1 MAVLPMRRI
10 SIYGLK
16 SQRKGV
22 LELLQRRGAVEVIQE
37 PMKEEAL
44 STMDTQAA
52 RNQFAATQATAKRA
66 LEILDIHC
74 PVKKSPLVM
83 LEGRRP
89 ISLEAYNSSLQRVTE
104 IGSTAS
110 RIVQLERE
118 REDCKAEILR
128 LQTQLESLTPWLGLD
143 ISMRMKGTRST
154 SVFIGTFPQA
164 YTREQ
169 ILEALAQ
176 KLPEVR
182 GIEVEVLSTLSQQTC
197 VFLVCL
203 SEESAAVETALRSMG
218 FAWPQNPSK
227 KPPSQRAEQLKGW
240 IQEQEKKQDGIL
252 QELKTYGDRRDD
264 LCFLYDYYAMRIEK
278 YEVLALLRQSRRTFI
293 ITGYLPAKNVP
304 ALEKEL
310 TETFTVFVE
319 TEEPGEDEEVPV
331 ALENNGFAA
340 PMEPV
345 LEGYSLPK
353 RGEVDPCTP
362 MACFYYLLFGMM
374 LSDAAYG
381 LIMTIGCAIA
391 LLKFKN
397 MESGLKKS
405 LKMFMYSGI
414 STTFWGILF
423 GSWFGDAVTVIS
435 KTFFGTEVT
444 IPALWF
450 VPLNEPMRLL
460 VFSFLLGIIH
470 LFAGLGVQ
478 FYQCAKAGRWK
489 DAIYDVVFWY
499 LLVGG
504 GIVYLLTM
512 EMTTEM
518 LGLGFTLPEP
528 VGTISAICAGIGA
541 VGVLFTAG
549 RESKNPGKRLLKGI
563 YGLYNV
569 SGYLSDILSYSRL
582 LALGLA
588 TGVIASVFNQ
598 MGAMVGGGVVGAI
611 VFTLVFLIGHTL
623 NIGINV
629 LGAYVHTNRL
639 QYVEFF
645 GKFYEGGGKKFNPFA
660 AHTKYYKIREENKP

>member
-1 MAVLPMRRI
+1 M
-10 SIYGLK
+10 
-16 SQRKGV
+16 
-22 LELLQRRGAVEVIQE
+22 
-37 PMKEEAL
+37 
-44 STMDTQAA
+44 
-52 RNQFAATQATAKRA
+52 
-66 LEILDIHC
+66 
-74 PVKKSPLVM
+74 
-83 LEGRRP
+83 
-89 ISLEAYNSSLQRVTE
+89 
-104 IGSTAS
+104 
-110 RIVQLERE
+110 
-118 REDCKAEILR
+118 
-128 LQTQLESLTPWLGLD
+128 
-143 ISMRMKGTRST
+143 
-154 SVFIGTFPQA
+154 
-164 YTREQ
+164 
-169 ILEALAQ
+169 
-176 KLPEVR
+176 
-182 GIEVEVLSTLSQQTC
+182 LSTLSQQTC
-197 VFLVCL
+197 VFLLCL

-218 FAWPQNPSK
+218 FAWPPNPSK
-227 KPPSQRAEQLKGW
+227 KPPSERVKQLEGW
-240 IQEQEKKQDGIL
+240 IGEQEEKLSGVL
-252 QELKTYGDRRDD
+252 QELKTYGDRRED

-319 TEEPGEDEEVPV
+319 SEEPGEDEEVPV

-381 LIMTIGCAIA
+381 LIMTIGCAVV

-528 VGTISAICAGIGA
+528 VGTISAVCAGIGA

-549 RESKNPGKRLLKGI
+549 RESKNPGKRFLKGI

>member
-22 LELLQRRGAVEVIQE
+22 LELLQRRGAVEIIQQQ
-37 PMKEEAL
+37 PDSDAL
-44 STMDTQAA
+44 SLMDTGAA
-52 RNQFAATQATAKRA
+52 QSQFAATQATARQA
-66 LEILDIHC
+66 LEILDVHC
-74 PVKKSPLVM
+74 PVKKSPLAM
-83 LEGRRP
+83 LEGRKP
-89 ISLEAYNSSLQRVTE
+89 ISLQDYQQGLQRVKD
-104 IGSTAS
+104 SATAAGH
-110 RIVQLERE
+110 IVQLERS
-118 REDCKAEILR
+118 REECSAEIIR
-128 LQTQLESLTPWLGLD
+128 LQTQLEALEPWLGLD
-143 ISMRMKGTRST
+143 ISMRTKGTRST
-154 SVFIGTFPQA
+154 TAFIGTFPQPMS
-164 YTREQ
+164 REQ
-169 ILEALAQ
+169 ILSGLAQ
-176 KLPEVR
+176 KLPEVKA
-182 GIEVEVLSTLSQQTC
+182 IEVEVLSALPQQTC
-197 VFLVCL
+197 VFLLCL
-203 SEESAAVETALRSMG
+203 SEESPAVETALRSMG
-218 FAWPQNPSK
+218 FSWPPNPSK
-227 KPPSQRAEQLKGW
+227 KPPSQRKTQLEGW
-240 IQEQEKKQDGIL
+240 IQEQKEKLASIL
-252 QELKTYGDRRDD
+252 TEISGYADRRDD

-278 YEVLALLRQSRRTFI
+278 YQVLSMLRQSRRTFI
-293 ITGYLPAKNVP
+293 ITGYIPAENAP
-304 ALEKEL
+304 ALEQEL
-310 TETFTVFVE
+310 QQTFTVFTE
-319 TEEPGEDEEVPV
+319 TEEPGSKEDVPI
-331 ALENNGFAA
+331 ALKNNGFAA

-345 LEGYSLPK
+345 LEGYSLPG

-381 LIMTIGCAIA
+381 LIMTIGCAVVLA
-391 LLKFKN
+391 KFKN

-405 LKMFMYSGI
+405 IKMFLYSGI

-478 FYQCAKAGRWK
+478 FYQCARAGRWK

-528 VGTISAICAGIGA
+528 IGTISAICAGIGA

-549 RESKNPGKRLLKGI
+549 RDSKNPGKRFLKGL

-598 MGAMVGGGVVGAI
+598 MGAMAGGGVVGAI

-645 GKFYEGGGKKFNPFA
+645 GKFYEGGGRKFNPFA

>member
-22 LELLQRRGAVEVIQE
+22 LELLQRRGAVEIIQQQ
-37 PMKEEAL
+37 PDSDAL
-44 STMDTQAA
+44 SLMDTGAA
-52 RNQFAATQATAKRA
+52 QSQFAATQATARQA
-66 LEILDIHC
+66 LEILDVHC
-74 PVKKSPLVM
+74 PVKKSPLAM
-83 LEGRRP
+83 LEGRKP
-89 ISLEAYNSSLQRVTE
+89 ISLQDYQQGLQRVKD
-104 IGSTAS
+104 SATAAGH
-110 RIVQLERE
+110 IVQLERS
-118 REDCKAEILR
+118 REECSAEIIR
-128 LQTQLESLTPWLGLD
+128 LQTQLEALEPWLGLD
-143 ISMRMKGTRST
+143 ISMRTKGTRST
-154 SVFIGTFPQA
+154 TAFIGTFPQPMS
-164 YTREQ
+164 REQ
-169 ILEALAQ
+169 ILLGLAQ
-176 KLPEVR
+176 KLPEVKA
-182 GIEVEVLSTLSQQTC
+182 IEVEVLSALPQQTC
-197 VFLVCL
+197 VFLLCL
-203 SEESAAVETALRSMG
+203 SEESPAVETALRSMG
-218 FAWPQNPSK
+218 FSWPPNPSK
-227 KPPSQRAEQLKGW
+227 KPPSQRKTQLEGW
-240 IQEQEKKQDGIL
+240 IQEQKGKLASIL
-252 QELKTYGDRRDD
+252 TEISGYADRRDD

-278 YEVLALLRQSRRTFI
+278 YQVLSMLRQSRRTFI
-293 ITGYLPAKNVP
+293 ITGYIPAENAP
-304 ALEKEL
+304 ALEQEL
-310 TETFTVFVE
+310 QQTFTVFTE
-319 TEEPGEDEEVPV
+319 TEEPGSKEDVPI
-331 ALENNGFAA
+331 ALKNNGFAA

-345 LEGYSLPK
+345 LEGYSLPG

-381 LIMTIGCAIA
+381 LIMTIGCAVV
-391 LLKFKN
+391 LEKFKN

-405 LKMFMYSGI
+405 IKMFLYSGI

-478 FYQCAKAGRWK
+478 FYQCARAGRWK

-528 VGTISAICAGIGA
+528 IGTISAICAGIGA

-549 RESKNPGKRLLKGI
+549 RDSKNPGKRFLKGL

-598 MGAMVGGGVVGAI
+598 MGAMAGGGVVGAI

-645 GKFYEGGGKKFNPFA
+645 GKFYEGGGRKFNPFA

>member
-22 LELLQRRGAVEVIQE
+22 LELLQRRGAVEIIQQQ
-37 PMKEEAL
+37 PDSDAL
-44 STMDTQAA
+44 SLMDTGAA
-52 RNQFAATQATAKRA
+52 QSQFAATQATARQA
-66 LEILDIHC
+66 LEILDVHC
-74 PVKKSPLVM
+74 PVKKSPLAM
-83 LEGRRP
+83 LEGRKP
-89 ISLEAYNSSLQRVTE
+89 ISLQDYQQGLQRVKD
-104 IGSTAS
+104 SATAAGH
-110 RIVQLERE
+110 IVQLERS
-118 REDCKAEILR
+118 REECSAEIIR
-128 LQTQLESLTPWLGLD
+128 LQTQLEALEPWLGLD
-143 ISMRMKGTRST
+143 ISMRTKGTRST
-154 SVFIGTFPQA
+154 TAFIGTFPQPMS
-164 YTREQ
+164 REQ
-169 ILEALAQ
+169 ILSGLAQ
-176 KLPEVR
+176 KLPEVKA
-182 GIEVEVLSTLSQQTC
+182 IEVEVLSALPQQTC
-197 VFLVCL
+197 VFLLCL
-203 SEESAAVETALRSMG
+203 SEESPAVETALRSMG
-218 FAWPQNPSK
+218 FSWPPNPSK
-227 KPPSQRAEQLKGW
+227 KPPSQRKTQLEGW
-240 IQEQEKKQDGIL
+240 IQEQKEKLASIL
-252 QELKTYGDRRDD
+252 SEISGYADRRDD

-278 YEVLALLRQSRRTFI
+278 YQVLSMLRQSRRTFI
-293 ITGYLPAKNVP
+293 ITGYIPAENAP
-304 ALEKEL
+304 ALEQEL
-310 TETFTVFVE
+310 QQTFTVFTE
-319 TEEPGEDEEVPV
+319 TEEPGSKEDVPI
-331 ALENNGFAA
+331 ALKNNGFAA

-345 LEGYSLPK
+345 LEGYSLPG

-381 LIMTIGCAIA
+381 LIMTIGCAVVLA
-391 LLKFKN
+391 KFKN

-405 LKMFMYSGI
+405 IKMFLYSGI

-478 FYQCAKAGRWK
+478 FYQCARAGRWK

-528 VGTISAICAGIGA
+528 IGTISAICAGIGA

-549 RESKNPGKRLLKGI
+549 RDSKNPGKRFLKGL

-598 MGAMVGGGVVGAI
+598 MGAMAGGGVVGAI

-645 GKFYEGGGKKFNPFA
+645 GKFYEGGGRKFNPFA

>member
-22 LELLQRRGAVEVIQE
+22 LELLQRRGAVEIIQQQ
-37 PMKEEAL
+37 PDSDAL
-44 STMDTQAA
+44 SLMDTGAA
-52 RNQFAATQATAKRA
+52 QSQFAATQATARQA
-66 LEILDIHC
+66 LEILDVHC
-74 PVKKSPLVM
+74 PVKKSPLAM
-83 LEGRRP
+83 LEGRKP
-89 ISLEAYNSSLQRVTE
+89 ISLQDYQQGLQRVKDSAAAA
-104 IGSTAS
+104 GH
-110 RIVQLERE
+110 IVQLERN
-118 REDCKAEILR
+118 REECSAEIIR
-128 LQTQLESLTPWLGLD
+128 LQTQLEALEPWLGLD
-143 ISMRMKGTRST
+143 ISMRTKGTRST
-154 SVFIGTFPQA
+154 TAFIGTFPQPMS
-164 YTREQ
+164 REK
-169 ILEALAQ
+169 ILSGLAQ
-176 KLPEVR
+176 KLPEVKA
-182 GIEVEVLSTLSQQTC
+182 IEVEVLSALPQQTC
-197 VFLVCL
+197 VFLLCL
-203 SEESAAVETALRSMG
+203 SEESPAVETALRSMG
-218 FAWPQNPSK
+218 FSWPPNPSK
-227 KPPSQRAEQLKGW
+227 KPPSQRKTQLEGW
-240 IQEQEKKQDGIL
+240 IQEQKEKLASIL
-252 QELKTYGDRRDD
+252 TEISGYADRRDD

-278 YEVLALLRQSRRTFI
+278 YQVLSMLRQSRRTFI
-293 ITGYLPAKNVP
+293 ITGYIPAENAP
-304 ALEKEL
+304 ALEQEL
-310 TETFTVFVE
+310 QQTFTVFTE
-319 TEEPGEDEEVPV
+319 TEEPGSKEDVPI
-331 ALENNGFAA
+331 ALKNNGFAA

-345 LEGYSLPK
+345 LEGYSLPG

-381 LIMTIGCAIA
+381 LIMTIGCAVVLA
-391 LLKFKN
+391 KFKN

-405 LKMFMYSGI
+405 IKMFLYSGI

-478 FYQCAKAGRWK
+478 FYQCARAGRWK

-528 VGTISAICAGIGA
+528 IGTISAICAGIGA

-549 RESKNPGKRLLKGI
+549 RDSKNPGKRFLKGL

-598 MGAMVGGGVVGAI
+598 MGAMAGGGVVGAI

-645 GKFYEGGGKKFNPFA
+645 GKFYEGGGRKFNPFA

>member
-74 PVKKSPLVM
+74 PVKKSPLAM

-293 ITGYLPAKNVP
+293 ITGYLPAQKCSRAGKGTDRNLYCVCGNRRAGGGRGSP
-304 ALEKEL
+304 RGAGKQRLCR
-310 TETFTVFVE
+310 
-319 TEEPGEDEEVPV
+319 P
-331 ALENNGFAA
+331 NGTGAGGLQPSQA
-340 PMEPV
+340 GRSGPLHPH
-345 LEGYSLPK
+345 
-353 RGEVDPCTP
+353 
-362 MACFYYLLFGMM
+362 GM
-374 LSDAAYG
+374 
-381 LIMTIGCAIA
+381 
-391 LLKFKN
+391 
-397 MESGLKKS
+397 
-405 LKMFMYSGI
+405 
-414 STTFWGILF
+414 
-423 GSWFGDAVTVIS
+423 
-435 KTFFGTEVT
+435 
-444 IPALWF
+444 
-450 VPLNEPMRLL
+450 
-460 VFSFLLGIIH
+460 FLLSIVRH
-470 LFAGLGVQ
+470 DALRCGL
-478 FYQCAKAGRWK
+478 W
-489 DAIYDVVFWY
+489 
-499 LLVGG
+499 
-504 GIVYLLTM
+504 
-512 EMTTEM
+512 
-518 LGLGFTLPEP
+518 
-528 VGTISAICAGIGA
+528 
-541 VGVLFTAG
+541 
-549 RESKNPGKRLLKGI
+549 
-563 YGLYNV
+563 
-569 SGYLSDILSYSRL
+569 
-582 LALGLA
+582 
-588 TGVIASVFNQ
+588 
-598 MGAMVGGGVVGAI
+598 
-611 VFTLVFLIGHTL
+611 
-623 NIGINV
+623 
-629 LGAYVHTNRL
+629 
-639 QYVEFF
+639 VE
-645 GKFYEGGGKKFNPFA
+645 
-660 AHTKYYKIREENKP
+660 

>member
-22 LELLQRRGAVEVIQE
+22 LELLQRRGAVEIIQQQ
-37 PMKEEAL
+37 PDSDAL
-44 STMDTQAA
+44 SLMDTGAA
-52 RNQFAATQATAKRA
+52 QSQFAATQATARQA
-66 LEILDIHC
+66 LEILDVHC
-74 PVKKSPLVM
+74 PVKKSPLAM
-83 LEGRRP
+83 LEGRKP
-89 ISLEAYNSSLQRVTE
+89 ISLQDYQQGLQRVKD
-104 IGSTAS
+104 SATAAGH
-110 RIVQLERE
+110 IVQLERS
-118 REDCKAEILR
+118 REECSAEIIR
-128 LQTQLESLTPWLGLD
+128 LQTQLEALEPWLGLD
-143 ISMRMKGTRST
+143 ISMRTKGTRST
-154 SVFIGTFPQA
+154 TAFIGTFPQPMS
-164 YTREQ
+164 REQ
-169 ILEALAQ
+169 ILLGLAQ
-176 KLPEVR
+176 KLPEVKA
-182 GIEVEVLSTLSQQTC
+182 IEVEVLSALPQQTC
-197 VFLVCL
+197 VFLLCL
-203 SEESAAVETALRSMG
+203 SEESPAVETALRSMG
-218 FAWPQNPSK
+218 FSWPPNPSK
-227 KPPSQRAEQLKGW
+227 KPPSQRKTQLEGW
-240 IQEQEKKQDGIL
+240 IQEQKGKLASIL
-252 QELKTYGDRRDD
+252 TEISGYADRRDD

-278 YEVLALLRQSRRTFI
+278 YQVLSMLRQSRRTFI
-293 ITGYLPAKNVP
+293 ITGYIPAENAP
-304 ALEKEL
+304 ALEQEL
-310 TETFTVFVE
+310 QQTFTVFTE
-319 TEEPGEDEEVPV
+319 TEEPGSKEDVPI
-331 ALENNGFAA
+331 ALKNNGFAA

-345 LEGYSLPK
+345 LEGYSLPG

-381 LIMTIGCAIA
+381 LIMTIGCAVV
-391 LLKFKN
+391 LEKFKN

-405 LKMFMYSGI
+405 IKMFLYSGI

-478 FYQCAKAGRWK
+478 FYQCARAGRWK

-528 VGTISAICAGIGA
+528 IGTISAICAGIGA

-549 RESKNPGKRLLKGI
+549 RDSKNPGKRFLKGL

-588 TGVIASVFNQ
+588 TGVIASVFYQ
-598 MGAMVGGGVVGAI
+598 MGAMAGGGVVGAI

-645 GKFYEGGGKKFNPFA
+645 GKFYEGGGRKFNPFA

>member
-52 RNQFAATQATAKRA
+52 RNQFTVTQATAKRA
-66 LEILDIHC
+66 LEILDVHC
-74 PVKKSPLVM
+74 PVKKSPLAM
-83 LEGRRP
+83 LEGRRS
-89 ISLEAYNSSLQRVTE
+89 ISLEAYNSNLQRVTE
-104 IGSTAS
+104 IGTAAS

-169 ILEALAQ
+169 ILAALAQ

-197 VFLVCL
+197 VFLICL

-227 KPPSQRAEQLKGW
+227 KPPSQRAEQLRGW

-278 YEVLALLRQSRRTFI
+278 YEVLSLLRQSRRTFI
-293 ITGYLPAKNVP
+293 ITGYLPAKAVP

-331 ALENNGFAA
+331 ALENNAFAA

-381 LIMTIGCAIA
+381 LIMTIGCAVA

-414 STTFWGILF
+414 STTFWGVLF

-435 KTFFGTEVT
+435 QTFFGTEVT

-528 VGTISAICAGIGA
+528 VGTISAVCAGIGA

-549 RESKNPGKRLLKGI
+549 RDSKNPGKRLLKGI

>member
-22 LELLQRRGAVEVIQE
+22 LELLQRRGAVEIIQQQ
-37 PMKEEAL
+37 PDSDAL
-44 STMDTQAA
+44 SLMDTGAA
-52 RNQFAATQATAKRA
+52 QSQFAATQATARQA
-66 LEILDIHC
+66 LEILDVHC
-74 PVKKSPLVM
+74 PVKKSPLAM
-83 LEGRRP
+83 LEGRKP
-89 ISLEAYNSSLQRVTE
+89 ISLQDYQQGLQRVKD
-104 IGSTAS
+104 SATAAGH
-110 RIVQLERE
+110 IVQLERS
-118 REDCKAEILR
+118 REECSAEIIR
-128 LQTQLESLTPWLGLD
+128 LQTQLEALEPWLGLD
-143 ISMRMKGTRST
+143 ISMRTKGTRST
-154 SVFIGTFPQA
+154 TAFIGTFPQPMS
-164 YTREQ
+164 REQ
-169 ILEALAQ
+169 ILLGLAQ
-176 KLPEVR
+176 KLPEVKA
-182 GIEVEVLSTLSQQTC
+182 IEVEVLSALPQQTC
-197 VFLVCL
+197 VFLLCL
-203 SEESAAVETALRSMG
+203 SEESPAVETALRSMG
-218 FAWPQNPSK
+218 FSWPPNPSK
-227 KPPSQRAEQLKGW
+227 KPPSQRKTQLEGW
-240 IQEQEKKQDGIL
+240 IQEQKGKLASIL
-252 QELKTYGDRRDD
+252 TEISGYADRRDD

-278 YEVLALLRQSRRTFI
+278 YQVLSMLRQSRRTFI
-293 ITGYLPAKNVP
+293 ITGYIPAENAP
-304 ALEKEL
+304 ALEQEL
-310 TETFTVFVE
+310 QQTFTVFTE
-319 TEEPGEDEEVPV
+319 TEEPGSKEDVPI
-331 ALENNGFAA
+331 ALKNNGFAA

-345 LEGYSLPK
+345 LEGYSLPG

-381 LIMTIGCAIA
+381 LIMTIGCAVVLA
-391 LLKFKN
+391 KFKN

-405 LKMFMYSGI
+405 IKMFLYSGI

-478 FYQCAKAGRWK
+478 FYQCARAGRWK
-489 DAIYDVVFWY
+489 DAIYDVAFWY

-528 VGTISAICAGIGA
+528 IGTISAICAGIGA

-549 RESKNPGKRLLKGI
+549 RDSKNPGKRFLKGL

-598 MGAMVGGGVVGAI
+598 MGAMAGGGVVGAI

-645 GKFYEGGGKKFNPFA
+645 GKFYEGGGRKFNPFA